1 MLPGHLMIIQC
12 SRLDIIRTGQTHHD
26 YVRVFC
32 ATSHRTK
39 MIALQA
45 DGTGPVK
52 RPYREGGRW
61 SSGCLGATTS

>member
-26 YVRVFC
+26 YVCVFC
-32 ATSHRTK
+32 ATSHRTE

-45 DGTGPVK
+45 GGTGPVE
-52 RPYREGGRW
+52 RSCREGGRW
-61 SSGCLGATTS
+61 SSVCLKATAS